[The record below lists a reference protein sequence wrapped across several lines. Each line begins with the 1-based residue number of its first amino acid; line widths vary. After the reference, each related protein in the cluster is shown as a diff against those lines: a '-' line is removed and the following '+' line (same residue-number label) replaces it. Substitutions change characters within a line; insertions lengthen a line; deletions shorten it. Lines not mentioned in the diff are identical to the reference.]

1 MPSRQSQ
8 VVPLTGV
15 VQLTPPPRSA
25 LVPPGVG
32 VERLQREK
40 ARLRRRNILIALA
53 CLALI
58 TFMGALT
65 GGAAWILVHVLVDVL
80 LVGYVGA
87 LVRRQRRVVG
97 RQAKVTD
104 IASARSAAYAG
115 RPEVGMQPAEEAFG
129 TVRSIVSGN

>member
-1 MPSRQSQ
+1 M
-8 VVPLTGV
+8 PLTGV
-15 VQLTPPPRSA
+15 VQLTPSTRSA

-40 ARLRRRNILIALA
+40 ARLRRRNILLALA
-53 CLALI
+53 GLALI
-58 TFMGALT
+58 TLVGALT
-65 GGAAWILVHVLVDVL
+65 GAPAWILLHVLIDIL

-87 LVRRQRRVVG
+87 LAQRQRRILEG
-97 RQAKVTD
+97 HAKVTD

-115 RPEVGMQPAEEAFG
+115 RPEVGTQPAEEALG